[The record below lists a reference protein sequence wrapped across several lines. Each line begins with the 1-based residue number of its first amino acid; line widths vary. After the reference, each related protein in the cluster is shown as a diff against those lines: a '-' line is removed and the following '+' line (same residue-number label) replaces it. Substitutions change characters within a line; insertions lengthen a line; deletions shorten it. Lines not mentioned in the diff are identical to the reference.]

1 MREYEIV
8 YVIKPD
14 LSDELRAGKVA
25 RLHGLITENG
35 GEINETNDWGKRAL
49 AYEIRHF
56 AEGYYGLTTFRL
68 PSKSVEL
75 VKDRLNL
82 DEDFL
87 RFQVVA
93 RTE

>member
-1 MREYEIV
+1 VREYEIV

-14 LSDELRAGKVA
+14 LSDDDRASKVA
-25 RLHGLITENG
+25 RIHGLITENG
-35 GEINETNDWGKRAL
+35 GEIAETSDWGKKTL

-56 AEGYYGLTTFRL
+56 AEGYYGLTQFRL
-68 PSKSVEL
+68 PSKSVEVL
-75 VKDRLNL
+75 KDRLNL

-93 RTE
+93 RSE

>member
-14 LSDELRAGKVA
+14 LSDEERASKVA
-25 RLHGLITENG
+25 RVHGLITENG
-35 GEINETNDWGKRAL
+35 GEIGETSDWGRKTM

-56 AEGYYGLTTFRL
+56 TEGYYGLTLFRL
-68 PSKSVEL
+68 PSKSVGTFE
-75 VKDRLNL
+75 DRLNL

-93 RTE
+93 RSE